1 MLNIVI
7 IDFTPI
13 EISKV
18 FGVTNKTI
26 INRCVKLSNNGFL
39 ISNIVKDRLRL
50 YSVSKFAIDNAKQI
64 ISN

>member
-39 ISNIVKDRLRL
+39 ISNIVKDRVRL